1 MTKVTALGLLI
12 VTGLIWGVTG
22 AGQRISGVKLFMAPW
37 CSYCMG
43 AKAYLAE
50 HDIPYR
56 EFDVDTPAGQ
66 KAFEKI
72 GGTRGVPAGKR
83 GIPFLAWKG
92 EQIRGFTA
100 SRYDQFFGLPD

>member
-1 MTKVTALGLLI
+1 MRTTTTIALLI
-12 VTGLIWGVTG
+12 VTGLLSGQATAGDRIAGVT
-22 AGQRISGVKLFMAPW
+22 LFMAPW

-43 AKAYLAE
+43 AKAYLAA

-66 KAFEKI
+66 QAFEEN

-83 GIPFLAWKG
+83 GIPFLLWKEG
-92 EQIRGFTA
+92 QIRGFTA
-100 SRYDQFFGLPD
+100 SRYDAFFGLAD

>member
-1 MTKVTALGLLI
+1 MRTATTVGLLI
-12 VTGLIWGVTG
+12 VTALLSGPAD
-22 AGQRISGVKLFMAPW
+22 AGQRVSGVTLFMATW

-43 AKAYLAE
+43 AKAYLAK

-56 EFDVDTPAGQ
+56 EFDVDTPSGQ
-66 KAFEKI
+66 KAFEKT

-83 GIPFLAWKG
+83 GIPFLVWKG